1 MDVEISQKEES
12 SHVLRVVIV
21 VVLNLGDSAP
31 QGPTG
36 NVWGTCLVVTTWDGG
51 CYWSPVG
58 RGRDIAKHHTM
69 HRTVLQDRVRRAELD
84 RQSCR
89 IGDLRMRNI

>member
-1 MDVEISQKEES
+1 MDVAISQKEES

-31 QGPTG
+31 QEPTG
-36 NVWGTCLVVTTWDGG
+36 NVWRTCLVVTTWDGG

-58 RGRDIAKHHTM
+58 RGEGYCQTLHNA
-69 HRTVLQDRVRRAELD
+69 QDSPPGQCPE
-84 RQSCR
+84 S
-89 IGDLRMRNI
+89 